1 MTDIVNAKDESL
13 TEEEFLELVLAE
25 QQKAL
30 EEDRERRLNGTS
42 KTTKPRFTIRLIM
55 YIMAFVLFFNTFAI
69 IFQIYSIPA
78 IEFMQV
84 STKLSKQEN
93 IQAFKKAVVVVSTGE
108 SKGTGFAISQDGYI
122 VTNEHVID
130 HALSLTVTFPDDGI
144 YEAEVVLSDPS
155 VDLAVLKIQA
165 KQLPHLQLANTF
177 TLQEKEHVYF
187 VGNPLY
193 FTGIANEG
201 TLLDFTVLNDWE
213 KPVMMMQA
221 PVYKGNSG
229 SPVISEEG
237 KVVGI
242 IFATMKDKNEGKVG
256 LFIPVDYLH
265 ELLAKI
271 K

>member
-1 MTDIVNAKDESL
+1 MSDKEAKEEHL

-30 EEDRERRLNGTS
+30 AEERDRRLNGTTSS
-42 KTTKPRFTIRLIM
+42 KKPRFTIRFIM

-69 IFQIYSIPA
+69 IFQIYSFPA
-78 IEFMQV
+78 IEFIQV
-84 STKLSKQEN
+84 STKLSKQDHIKE
-93 IQAFKKAVVVVSTGE
+93 FKKAVVVVSTGE
-108 SKGTGFAISQDGYI
+108 SKGTGFAISSDGYI

-130 HALSLTVTFPDDGI
+130 DALSLTVIFPEDGI
-144 YEAEVVLSDPS
+144 YEAKVVSSDPS

-165 KQLPHLQLANTF
+165 KDVPHLKLSNSL

-187 VGNPLY
+187 IGNPLY

-201 TLLDFTVLNDWE
+201 TLLDYTVPSDWE
-213 KPVMMMQA
+213 KPVRMMQA

-237 KVVGI
+237 EVVGI
-242 IFATMKDKNEGKVG
+242 VFATMKDETNGKVG
-256 LFIPVDYLH
+256 LFVPIDYLH
-265 ELLAKI
+265 ELLTKRN
-271 K
+271 